1 MKIQLAEPVELVE
14 EIVELLVE
22 PELMVQVV
30 EGAERRQQAVLPELL
45 DLVVELEML
54 VLQTQVE
61 LELME
66 LVEVEEE
73 PVCMVEVEEV
83 ETMMAEL
90 VEAVAQVSEL

>member
-73 PVCMVEVEEV
+73 PVCMVEVEVV